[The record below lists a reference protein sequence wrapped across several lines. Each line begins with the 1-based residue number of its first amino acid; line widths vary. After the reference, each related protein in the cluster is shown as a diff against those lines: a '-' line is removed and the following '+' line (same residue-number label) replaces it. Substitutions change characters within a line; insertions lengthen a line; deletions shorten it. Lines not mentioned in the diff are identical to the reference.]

1 MKEKKLVLRTC
12 VCSKEV
18 CEKKDLLRV
27 VRTPEGNVIVDLKG
41 KANGRGAYL
50 KKDCAIILK
59 AQKSKILDKRLEI
72 SVPEEIYTE
81 LLEIADGKDSE

>member
-18 CEKKDLLRV
+18 CEKKELFRI
-27 VRTPEGNVIVDLKG
+27 VRTPEHNVIVDLRG

-50 KKDCAIILK
+50 KKDKDIILK
-59 AQKSKILDKRLEI
+59 AQKTKVLDKKLEVD
-72 SVPEEIYTE
+72 VPDSIYEE
-81 LLEIADGKDSE
+81 LLGLL